1 MELSLTNQEK
11 DLIFEN
17 VNTMYLNL
25 TGTLKKQTKSS
36 FKLWKEDG
44 LQYKMM
50 IVLSEVYDKWSQR
63 ELNQEWIEE
72 KERIDAAGEADSGN
86 GDMVSEKKFRRYL
99 NFANEENEEIRK
111 ELDKIK
117 EGKGYM
123 SEESHKEQMAE
134 QLKEQQEII
143 RGISDQ
149 LGKARNQ
156 AKHYEDK
163 CELQSKD
170 LHAKIDYYKD
180 QLNNKIYQ

>member
-1 MELSLTNQEK
+1 MEYSSLTSKEK

-50 IVLSEVYDKWSQR
+50 IVLSEVYDKWSER
-63 ELNQEWIEE
+63 EQNEEWIEE
-72 KERIDAAGEADSGN
+72 KERIDQGN
-86 GDMVSEKKFRRYL
+86 SDMVSEKKFRRYL
-99 NFANEENEEIRK
+99 NFVNEENEEIRK

-123 SEESHKEQMAE
+123 SEETHKEQMAE

-149 LGKARNQ
+149 LGKARMQ

-163 CELQSKD
+163 CEIQSKD
-170 LHAKIDYYKD
+170 FHSKIEYYKE

>member
-1 MELSLTNQEK
+1 MESSLTNQEK

-50 IVLSEVYDKWSQR
+50 IILSEVYDKWSER
-63 ELNQEWIEE
+63 EQNEEWIED
-72 KERIDAAGEADSGN
+72 KERIGTET
-86 GDMVSEKKFRRYL
+86 VSEKKFRRYL
-99 NFANEENEEIRK
+99 NFANQSNEEIRK

-117 EGKGYM
+117 EGKGYI
-123 SEESHKEQMAE
+123 SEETHKEEMAE

-143 RGISDQ
+143 REISDQ
-149 LGKARNQ
+149 LGKARHQ

-170 LHAKIDYYKD
+170 LHAKIDYYKGE
-180 QLNNKIYQ
+180 LNNKIYQ

>member
-1 MELSLTNQEK
+1 MESSLTNQEK

-25 TGTLKKQTKSS
+25 TGTVKKQTKSS

-50 IVLSEVYDKWSQR
+50 IILSEVYDKWSER
-63 ELNQEWIEE
+63 EQNEDWEYDKSLIGTQTI
-72 KERIDAAGEADSGN
+72 
-86 GDMVSEKKFRRYL
+86 SEKKFRRYL
-99 NFANEENEEIRK
+99 NFSHQSNEEIQK

-117 EGKGYM
+117 KGKGYI
-123 SEESHKEQMAE
+123 SEETHKEEMAE
-134 QLKEQQEII
+134 QLREQQEII

-149 LGKARNQ
+149 LGKARHQ
-156 AKHYEDK
+156 AKHFEDK

-170 LHAKIDYYKD
+170 LHAKIEYYKHE
-180 QLNNKIYQ
+180 LNNKIYQ